1 MFKTTI
7 IYKYFTL
14 YHEAYNKMKEKIS
27 KTNQSSIEYFHSTF
41 TGILYTQEHF
51 KYSKMNLYYKYYMI
65 LADIHN
71 V

>member
-1 MFKTTI
+1 
-7 IYKYFTL
+7 
-14 YHEAYNKMKEKIS
+14 MKEKIS